1 MITNEK
7 QYRSARAAIDR
18 FNEEIAHLKAADDGV
33 HPALRRA
40 QIAGTESQVAELAA
54 KVGEFEAL
62 QSGAVTSFEAEGLA
76 DLPEILI
83 RARIA
88 RGMSQ
93 RDLAVFVG
101 VAEQQI
107 QRYEAERYRSAS
119 LERLSEIAAALDIEV
134 RESAQL
140 RTDPPSDEGPESPWA
155 FPVTEMFKR
164 GYFEDFGG
172 SAAQARKQ
180 AGELVPAFFRQAAF
194 NWMPVGLHRRSVR
207 ASSNVQQASLAA
219 WEARVTVLAERRPA
233 TAAFDQAALADGWLE
248 QLVSLSPRED
258 GPEAAVEHLRKVG
271 VTTVVEPHLPGT
283 LLDGAALRTASNR
296 HVVALTLRHDR
307 LDNFWFTLLHE
318 VAHLALHVGSDR
330 LWAIFD
336 ETESAATSAIEEE
349 ADQFAYEA
357 LIPSERWR
365 TCVSR
370 FTQSEKSVRADAAK
384 LGVHP
389 AIVAGRIRREAG
401 DYTLLPNL
409 VGSGQV
415 RRRLT

>member
-7 QYRSARAAIDR
+7 QLRSARAAIDR
-18 FNEEIAHLKAADDGV
+18 FNEEIAALKVAKDGV
-33 HPALRRA
+33 HPLLRRA
-40 QIAGTESQVAELAA
+40 QIAGLESQVAELAGE
-54 KVGEFEAL
+54 VGEYETL
-62 QSGAVTSFEAEGLA
+62 QSGTVTVFEAEGLA
-76 DLPEILI
+76 DLPDILI

-93 RDLAVFVG
+93 RDLAVFLG

-140 RTDPPSDEGPESPWA
+140 RVEPPTDDGPESPWV

-180 AGELVPAFFRQAAF
+180 ADVLIPAFFRQAAF
-194 NWMPVGLHRRSVR
+194 NWTPMALHRRSLRVG
-207 ASSNVQQASLAA
+207 ANVQQAALAA

-233 TAAFDQAALADGWLE
+233 TAAFDQAALAGGWLHE
-248 QLVSLSPRED
+248 LVRLSARDD
-258 GPEAAVEHLRKVG
+258 GPQAAIEHLRKVG

-283 LLDGAALRTASNR
+283 LLDGAALRTASDH

-318 VAHLALHVGSDR
+318 CAHLALHVGSDR

-336 ETESAATSAIEEE
+336 ETENAPTSRIEEE

-357 LIPSERWR
+357 LIPSDRWR

-370 FTQSEKSVRADAAK
+370 FTQSEKAVRADAAK

-415 RRRLT
+415 RRQLT